1 MTAPR
6 TTPDHETKGWPPGV
20 PYIVGNEACERFS
33 FYGMRAILFVHLSA
47 LYVLAGEVQQRADDL
62 ATGDMHYFKASVYLV
77 PMLGAVLADRFL
89 GKFKVIFWLSLVY
102 CAGHAV
108 LAVADDTLMGM
119 YLGLGLIAVGSG
131 GIKPC
136 VSANVGDQFGKNN
149 WFRVRSIFQIFYFS
163 INFGS
168 FGATLLIPT
177 LKEYYGASVAF
188 AIPGVLMFL
197 ATIIFWLGRH
207 KYVHVPAK
215 PGGKLGLLDALS
227 SSLLFI
233 SFAHFFVTAKVMN
246 WPWYQLLAT
255 SIVSLG
261 AGLALFFYRQ
271 SLKADD
277 GFLAVMLW
285 TIKRHL
291 GGTDKDPAAHV
302 YREQAEQNPDAGT
315 MLTRSRF
322 FKPAVER
329 FGLEVVEGTVAVL
342 KIVTIFFPM
351 VPIFWSLFDQHSSS
365 WIRQSKMMDLELWQ
379 GFSLNPSQV
388 PALNPLMVMLLIPLM
403 NLLYS
408 ALDEAGLKT
417 TPLRR
422 ITVGMAIASA
432 SFVAVAIIQARID
445 AAAANTVS
453 VWLQVAPYLL
463 ITIAEVMVS
472 ITGLEFAYTQAPRR
486 MKSTVMGFWLLAV
499 ATGNI
504 LTGLVAQFGGLS
516 LVNFF
521 WLFAGLMGGAALLF
535 GVRALFYVARDFTQ
549 E

>member
-1 MTAPR
+1 MNTLR
-6 TTPDHETKGWPPGV
+6 TTPDQENTGWPPGV

-47 LYVLAGEVQQRADDL
+47 LYVLAGQVQERADDL
-62 ATGDMHYFKASVYLV
+62 ATGDLHFFKASVYLV

-149 WFRVRSIFQIFYFS
+149 WFRVRSVFQIFYFS

-177 LKEYYGASVAF
+177 LKEHYGASVAF
-188 AIPGVLMFL
+188 AIPGILMFV
-197 ATIIFWLGRH
+197 ATIIFWLGRN
-207 KYVHVPAK
+207 KFVHVPAK
-215 PGGKLGLLDALS
+215 PSGRLGLLDAVS
-227 SSLLFI
+227 SGLLFI
-233 SFAHFFVTAKVMN
+233 ALAHFFVTAKVLHWS
-246 WPWYQLLAT
+246 WPALLAF
-255 SIVSLG
+255 SS
-261 AGLALFFYRQ
+261 ACFASGLALFFYRQ
-271 SLKADD
+271 RLERDD

-285 TIKRHL
+285 TLMRQL
-291 GGTDKDPAAHV
+291 RGGGTDPQNLDPHV
-302 YREQAEQNPDAGT
+302 DPTAQTLIARGG
-315 MLTRSRF
+315 F
-322 FKPAVER
+322 FAPAVER
-329 FGLEVVEGTVAVL
+329 FGQPAVDGTVAVL
-342 KIVTIFFPM
+342 KVATIFFPM

-365 WIRQSKMMDLELWQ
+365 WIRQSKMMDLTVWE
-379 GFSLNPSQV
+379 GFTFNPSQV
-388 PALNPLMVMLLIPLM
+388 PALNPALVMIFIPLM
-403 NLLYS
+403 NVVYRG
-408 ALDEAGLKT
+408 LDHAGLKT

-422 ITVGMAIASA
+422 MTVGMFLASV
-432 SFVAVAIIQARID
+432 SFVAVAFVQQRID
-445 AAAANTVS
+445 GAPPNTVTI
-453 VWLQVAPYLL
+453 WWQVLPYVL
-463 ITIAEVMVS
+463 ITVAEVLVS

-486 MKSTVMGFWLLAV
+486 MKSTIMGLWLLAV

-521 WLFAGLMGGAALLF
+521 WLFAGLMAAAAVLF
-535 GVRALFYVARDFTQ
+535 GVRSLFFVARDFAQ

>member
-1 MTAPR
+1 
-6 TTPDHETKGWPPGV
+6 V

-47 LYVLAGEVQQRADDL
+47 LYVLAGEVQKRADDL

-102 CAGHAV
+102 CGGHAV
-108 LAVADDTLMGM
+108 LAVADDSLMGM

-136 VSANVGDQFGKNN
+136 VSANVGDQFGKKN

-177 LKEYYGASVAF
+177 LKEHYGASVAF
-188 AIPGVLMFL
+188 AIPGILMFL
-197 ATIIFWLGRH
+197 ATIIFWLGRN

-215 PGGKLGLLDALS
+215 PGGNLGLLDALS

-233 SFAHFFVTAKVMN
+233 SFAHFFVTAKVMHL
-246 WPWYQLLAT
+246 PWYQLLGIT
-255 SIVSLG
+255 VLSLG

-285 TIKRHL
+285 TIRRHARGPDK
-291 GGTDKDPAAHV
+291 GGPGGHM
-302 YREQAEQNPDAGT
+302 YREGAEPIPDPPSEKGT
-315 MLTRSRF
+315 ALTRSWF

-365 WIRQSKMMDLELWQ
+365 WIRQSKMMNLTLWE

-388 PALNPLMVMLLIPLM
+388 PALNPLLVMLLIPVM
-403 NLLYS
+403 NVLY
-408 ALDEAGLKT
+408 ATLDKAGLKT

-422 ITVGMAIASA
+422 ITVGMVLASL
-432 SFVAVAIIQARID
+432 SFVAVALIQARID
-445 AAAANTVS
+445 AGARLDPPLTVS
-453 VWLQVAPYLL
+453 VWLQVVPYVL

-521 WLFAGLMGGAALLF
+521 WLFAALMGGAALLF
-535 GVRALFYVARDFTQ
+535 GVRALAYVARDFTQ